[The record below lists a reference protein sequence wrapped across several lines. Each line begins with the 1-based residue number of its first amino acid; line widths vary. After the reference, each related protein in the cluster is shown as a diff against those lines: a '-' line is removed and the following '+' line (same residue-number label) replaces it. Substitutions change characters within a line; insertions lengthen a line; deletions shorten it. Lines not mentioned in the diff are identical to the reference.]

1 MKYIHFAKK
10 KEKRKKELDI
20 IQIQAMIMK
29 RLHI

>member
-10 KEKRKKELDI
+10 KKKELDI